1 MFRPLPNPAPDG
13 TGPTHIINGN
23 VTAPGKCRQDAFY
36 VGRHNTETEKFEID
50 MKIGPQ
56 MLENG
61 CGDGGFPSGRS
72 SWAVAGPAGDGRLLT
87 VDWLSYHACGR
98 FGGCGANVAS
108 LVRELLFDHA
118 AQRLLMR
125 PVAEYALLHNATFV
139 KDATKVLAPAE
150 PAKGAVGGSGS
161 NGGSAGSLVTLNVP
175 KDKGGAIDVEV
186 SFDVER
192 TAQPRM
198 QQQQQQQQHEG
209 TEQQQ
214 QEAFGIAVRAPAG
227 SIEGAAVQVSFNVS
241 APDPTTGTRTVTA
254 YGVRAQVPPFP
265 VLKGETLDVRLLV
278 DRAIVEVFL
287 MGGRT
292 SFVASKVAY
301 DPEATAVHLFNNGA
315 AEVVAK
321 GISVFGMVCGW
332 TDVLPLP
339 KQALHV

>member
-1 MFRPLPNPAPDG
+1 M
-13 TGPTHIINGN
+13 
-23 VTAPGKCRQDAFY
+23 
-36 VGRHNTETEKFEID
+36 ETEKFEIG
-50 MKIGPQ
+50 MKIGPS
-56 MLENG
+56 MLEDG

-72 SWAVAGPAGDGRLLT
+72 SWAVAGPADDGRLLT
-87 VDWLSYHACGR
+87 VDLLSYHACSR

-108 LVRELLFDHA
+108 LVRELLFVHA

-125 PVAEYALLHNATFV
+125 PVAEYTFLHNATFV
-139 KDATKVLAPAE
+139 KEATKVLTPAA
-150 PAKGAVGGSGS
+150 PAKGAVGGGGGSGS
-161 NGGSAGSLVTLNVP
+161 STGSLVTLNVP

-198 QQQQQQQQHEG
+198 QQQHEG
-209 TEQQQ
+209 TEQQQQQQ

-227 SIEGAAVQVSFNVS
+227 SIEGAAVLVFFNVS
-241 APDPTTGTRTVTA
+241 VHDPTTGTRTVTA

-301 DPEATAVHLFNNGA
+301 DPETTAVHLFNNGA
-315 AEVVAK
+315 AEVAAK
-321 GISVFGMVCGW
+321 NISVFGMGCGW

-339 KQALHV
+339 KKALRV

>member
-1 MFRPLPNPAPDG
+1 
-13 TGPTHIINGN
+13 
-23 VTAPGKCRQDAFY
+23 
-36 VGRHNTETEKFEID
+36 
-50 MKIGPQ
+50 

-72 SWAVAGPAGDGRLLT
+72 SWAVAGPAEDGRLLT
-87 VDWLSYHACGR
+87 VDWLSYHACGK

-139 KDATKVLAPAE
+139 KDATKVLAPAALAA
-150 PAKGAVGGSGS
+150 PAESAVGGGGGGSGS
-161 NGGSAGSLVTLNVP
+161 STGSLATLNVP
-175 KDKGGAIDVEV
+175 KDKGGAIDVHV
-186 SFDVER
+186 SFDVES
-192 TAQPRM
+192 TAQPRT
-198 QQQQQQQQHEG
+198 QQQQQQQHEG
-209 TEQQQ
+209 KGQHQQQ
-214 QEAFGIAVRAPAG
+214 DAFGIAVRAPAG

-241 APDPTTGTRTVTA
+241 APHPTTGTRTVTA

-265 VLKGETLDVRLLV
+265 VLKGETLDVRVLV

-301 DPEATAVHLFNNGA
+301 DPETTAVHLFNNGA
-315 AEVVAK
+315 TEVVAK
-321 GISVFGMVCGW
+321 NVSVFGMGCGW
-332 TDVLPLP
+332 TDALPLP